1 MFNSGYEMRSVTV
14 TPLHNISSIFSN
26 IFTFRLD
33 KIGFSD
39 EHFFVNYKNIALGY
53 FGNACVYFELNKY
66 VL

>member
-39 EHFFVNYKNIALGY
+39 EQCFLLIIKTLLLDILEMH
-53 FGNACVYFELNKY
+53 VYILN
-66 VL
+66 